1 MSASRQQR
9 PFHKRARSAN
19 LKITSRS
26 LTIHQCFAVSF
37 PAIGSRKHSSDL
49 LPDTKEY
56 AITAVHPGGYAECN
70 WLRGDLNLRTH
81 SAREFCLTT
90 RQSILYD

>member
-1 MSASRQQR
+1 MFGMAALRQQR

-37 PAIGSRKHSSDL
+37 PAIGSRDNV
-49 LPDTKEY
+49 P
-56 AITAVHPGGYAECN
+56 
-70 WLRGDLNLRTH
+70 
-81 SAREFCLTT
+81 
-90 RQSILYD
+90 